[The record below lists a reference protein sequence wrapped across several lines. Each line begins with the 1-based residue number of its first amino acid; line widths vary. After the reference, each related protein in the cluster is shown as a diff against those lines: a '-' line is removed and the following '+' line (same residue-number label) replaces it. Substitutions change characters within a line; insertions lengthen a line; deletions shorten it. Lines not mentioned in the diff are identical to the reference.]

1 MKHMK
6 ILLLVVVS
14 VFLSVFGCTD
24 IIEPEIYSYTVRND
38 TGFEIE
44 VKSYISMYP
53 NVSPIVT
60 KLSPNEEL
68 TKTYKDFLP
77 PRGYDYGYF
86 FASDNSR
93 RDSLVVIF
101 NVTKIVS
108 FNDENCNDNRNPL
121 NFCKYSNLEETFT
134 FTEQDYE
141 NAEDC
146 NGNCD

>member
-1 MKHMK
+1 MNHMK
-6 ILLLVVVS
+6 IFVVVTLS
-14 VFLSVFGCTD
+14 IFLSVFGCTD
-24 IIEPEIYSYTVRND
+24 NVEPDIYTYTVRND
-38 TGFEIE
+38 TGFEIK

-53 NVSPIVT
+53 NISPIVT

-68 TKTYKDFLP
+68 TKIYKDYPP

-86 FASDNSR
+86 FAAENSR

-101 NVTKIVS
+101 NMAKIVS

-121 NFCKYSNLEETFT
+121 NFYEFGNLEETFI